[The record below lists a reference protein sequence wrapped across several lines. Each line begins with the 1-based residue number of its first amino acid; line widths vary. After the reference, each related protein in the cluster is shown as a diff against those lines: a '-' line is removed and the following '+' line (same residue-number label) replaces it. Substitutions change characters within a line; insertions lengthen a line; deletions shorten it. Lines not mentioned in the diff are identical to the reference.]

1 MLYNY
6 QITLSREIFDF
17 AQVSID
23 AVRDDAEHNFLNT
36 IGTNFDLSGEE
47 VDRLISAARKVLHK
61 SPEFKAFLKRTQGR
75 SK

>member
-1 MLYNY
+1 
-6 QITLSREIFDF
+6 LSREIFDF

-47 VDRLISAARKVLHK
+47 VRLISAARKVLHK